1 MNGIIMAIEQ
11 LSWQWELLVRILI
24 ACILGILIGFERR
37 NRNKIAGVRT
47 HAVVAFGA
55 ALMMIVSK
63 YGFLDI
69 NNFDGAR
76 IAAQIV
82 SGIGFL
88 GAGIIVVRNNNS
100 VSGLTT
106 AAGLWA
112 TAGIGMS
119 IGAGQYFIAV
129 MSGGLLILMQIL
141 LHNIGLFADEPYSSK
156 IKLQLKGSMEGVY
169 LIEEYISEENIGI
182 ASIKLSKNNEESTK
196 LELELLFPA
205 KYDKISLIEKL
216 AEEKYVIFAA
226 G

>member
-1 MNGIIMAIEQ
+1 M
-11 LSWQWELLVRILI
+11 
-24 ACILGILIGFERR
+24 
-37 NRNKIAGVRT
+37 
-47 HAVVAFGA
+47 
-55 ALMMIVSK
+55 
-63 YGFLDI
+63 
-69 NNFDGAR
+69 
-76 IAAQIV
+76 
-82 SGIGFL
+82 
-88 GAGIIVVRNNNS
+88 RNNNS

-216 AEEKYVIFAA
+216 AEEKYVIFVA

>member
-88 GAGIIVVRNNNS
+88 GAGIID
-100 VSGLTT
+100 LPQPQDF
-106 AAGLWA
+106 
-112 TAGIGMS
+112 
-119 IGAGQYFIAV
+119 GQ
-129 MSGGLLILMQIL
+129 Q
-141 LHNIGLFADEPYSSK
+141 
-156 IKLQLKGSMEGVY
+156 Q
-169 LIEEYISEENIGI
+169 
-182 ASIKLSKNNEESTK
+182 
-196 LELELLFPA
+196 ELE
-205 KYDKISLIEKL
+205 
-216 AEEKYVIFAA
+216 
-226 G
+226 